1 MKSLLKGRKTMTF
14 VDKAQLVRH
23 TLGRA
28 VRFGAAVL
36 ASYLLLT
43 SVLSATDYGVERLSM
58 IAFPSLLFSSFAVA
72 GLFSSHNDRSIATG
86 VLVGLPLSFFIGQ
99 LQYALLIENAE
110 LIAGAQLI
118 LIIAGVVAIC
128 MAIGDLA
135 WAIIARRAR
144 QRA

>member
-1 MKSLLKGRKTMTF
+1 MTII
-14 VDKAQLVRH
+14 DKAMRIRH
-23 TLGRA
+23 TFGRA
-28 VRFGAAVL
+28 VRFGAAVM

-43 SVLSATDYGVERLSM
+43 SVLGRTDYGVERLSM

-110 LIAGAQLI
+110 LVSGAQLI
-118 LIIAGVVAIC
+118 LMIAGGIAIC
-128 MAIGDLA
+128 MAITDLV
-135 WAIIARRAR
+135 WVIVSRRSR
-144 QRA
+144 QSV

>member
-1 MKSLLKGRKTMTF
+1 MTITDKSLRI
-14 VDKAQLVRH
+14 DKALRIRH

-36 ASYLLLT
+36 ASYLLLS
-43 SVLSATDYGVERLSM
+43 SVLGQTDYGVERLSM

-110 LIAGAQLI
+110 LVSGAQLI
-118 LIIAGVVAIC
+118 LVIAGAIAIC
-128 MAIGDLA
+128 MAIADLVCVFVS
-135 WAIIARRAR
+135 RRSR
-144 QRA
+144 QSV